1 MNLFGLKYGLEKV
14 WKKNFDYSRYFKTRE
29 RIVENWSKKNEIVQ
43 KNWKLTGRKANFQ
56 FKFIR
61 SEFIWSQVW
70 TGKSLEEE
78 F

>member
-1 MNLFGLKYGLEKV
+1 MDWKRFGRRILIILDILKQE
-14 WKKNFDYSRYFKTRE
+14 
-29 RIVENWSKKNEIVQ
+29 IVESWSKKNEIVQ